1 MSPREGNLIAQFA
14 FAFQEG
20 YLASSRDEAG
30 AALRGVV
37 DDQLIVTVVKI
48 GDRKDVYRNQ
58 VAPHLFVRATA
69 RRNRDSG
76 VDREYRRSRV
86 PRLSGESELSNRG
99 VRGRRGCY
107 PEIGRAHV

>member
-1 MSPREGNLIAQFA
+1 MYDALTSHEQHSRWQNPAGLAASRRSNPRPCRQRAANPIRPFVPREGNLIAQFA

-48 GDRKDVYRNQ
+48 GDRKDVYR
-58 VAPHLFVRATA
+58 
-69 RRNRDSG
+69 
-76 VDREYRRSRV
+76 
-86 PRLSGESELSNRG
+86 
-99 VRGRRGCY
+99 
-107 PEIGRAHV
+107 